1 MGAIKRTVYYLTRK
15 WIKSMLLFA
24 IFLVVG
30 TLVISG
36 ISIRSAS
43 EQAATNLRRSFGGG
57 FVMKEDHSDQS
68 KFERRDVGNGS
79 YAMVYTGE
87 SLTKEIADKVASVPG
102 VSGYNA
108 ENIGPA
114 NLKTMEGDYLELKSI
129 EGSMFANE
137 PVLSKQ
143 ANIYGYTN
151 TQEADMFTGGSIEL
165 MEGRQITQKD
175 QNAVLIH
182 KELAEK
188 NGLKLGDQFIIAM
201 NSQITGGD
209 EEGGKRKETVT
220 IVGMFDSKV
229 SQQVSA
235 FSTPGELL
243 ENTVL
248 MDVETSVKLLSW
260 ASAGYYKVHYRVNDP
275 AELNNIMQ
283 EVKKLDSI
291 DWSCYSISTDN
302 KTYEVAT
309 TPLDNLSGLITTLII
324 IITIIGVAVLIL
336 LLTMWTKSRTHE
348 SGILL
353 SLGIGKFKIIMQ
365 YMAEVFIIAILAF
378 GISFFTSSAVA
389 QGLGNTLLGDTR
401 QGSTLQNTQLEE
413 DGSFGYTLPET
424 PMNVETAMELSVT
437 VVPQTFIWVF
447 GIGGLLTVVAILAA
461 SVSLFRLKPKQLL
474 TKMS

>member
-1 MGAIKRTVYYLTRK
+1 
-15 WIKSMLLFA
+15 
-24 IFLVVG
+24 
-30 TLVISG
+30 
-36 ISIRSAS
+36 
-43 EQAATNLRRSFGGG
+43 
-57 FVMKEDHSDQS
+57 
-68 KFERRDVGNGS
+68 
-79 YAMVYTGE
+79 
-87 SLTKEIADKVASVPG
+87 
-102 VSGYNA
+102 
-108 ENIGPA
+108 
-114 NLKTMEGDYLELKSI
+114 
-129 EGSMFANE
+129 
-137 PVLSKQ
+137 
-143 ANIYGYTN
+143 
-151 TQEADMFTGGSIEL
+151 MFTGGSIEL
-165 MEGRQITQKD
+165 IEGRQITPKD

-209 EEGGKRKETVT
+209 EEGGKLKETVT
-220 IVGMFDSKV
+220 IVGIFDSKV
-229 SQQVSA
+229 SQQVSV

-260 ASAGYYKVHYRVNDP
+260 SSAGYYKVHYRVNDP

-283 EVKKLDSI
+283 EVKKLNSI

-365 YMAEVFIIAILAF
+365 HMAEVFIIAILAF

-389 QGLGNTLLGDTR
+389 QGLGNTLLGDTS
-401 QGSTLQNTQLEE
+401 QSSTPQNTQLEE

-424 PMNVETAMELSVT
+424 PMNVDTATELSVT
-437 VVPQTFIWVF
+437 VVPQTFLWVF
-447 GIGGLLTVVAILAA
+447 GIGGLLTVVAVLAA
-461 SVSLFRLKPKQLL
+461 SVPLFRLKPKQLL
-474 TKMS
+474 AKMS

>member
-1 MGAIKRTVYYLTRK
+1 MGAIKRTVRYLTRK

-36 ISIRSAS
+36 ISIQSAS

-165 MEGRQITQKD
+165 MEGRQITPKD

-209 EEGGKRKETVT
+209 EEGGKQKETVT

-229 SQQVSA
+229 SQQISA

-260 ASAGYYKVHYRVNDP
+260 VSAGYYKVHYRVNDP

-291 DWSCYSISTDN
+291 DWSCYSIYTDN

-309 TPLDNLSGLITTLII
+309 TPLDNLSGLITTL

-365 YMAEVFIIAILAF
+365 HMAEVFIIAILAF

-389 QGLGNTLLGDTR
+389 QGLGNTLLGDTS
-401 QGSTLQNTQLEE
+401 QGSTPQNTQLEE

-424 PMNVETAMELSVT
+424 PMNVDTATELNVT
-437 VVPQTFIWVF
+437 VVPQTFLWVF
-447 GIGGLLTVVAILAA
+447 GIGGLLTVVAVLAA
-461 SVSLFRLKPKQLL
+461 FVPLFRLKPKQLL
-474 TKMS
+474 AKMS

>member
-1 MGAIKRTVYYLTRK
+1 MGAMKRTVRYLTRK
-15 WIKSMLLFA
+15 WKKSILLFA

-36 ISIRSAS
+36 ISIQSAS

-57 FVMKEDHSDQS
+57 FVMKVDHSVQS

-165 MEGRQITQKD
+165 IEGRQITPKD

-209 EEGGKRKETVT
+209 EEGGKLKETVT
-220 IVGMFDSKV
+220 IVGIFDSKV
-229 SQQVSA
+229 SQQVSV

-260 ASAGYYKVHYRVNDP
+260 SSAGYYKVHYRVNDP

-283 EVKKLDSI
+283 EVKKLNSI

-365 YMAEVFIIAILAF
+365 HMAEVFIIAILAF

-389 QGLGNTLLGDTR
+389 QGLGNTLLGDTS
-401 QGSTLQNTQLEE
+401 QSSTPQNTQLEE

-424 PMNVETAMELSVT
+424 PMNVDTATELSVT
-437 VVPQTFIWVF
+437 VVPQTFLWVF
-447 GIGGLLTVVAILAA
+447 GIGSLLTVVAVLAA
-461 SVSLFRLKPKQLL
+461 SVPLFRLKPKQLL
-474 TKMS
+474 AKMS

>member
-1 MGAIKRTVYYLTRK
+1 MGAMKRTVRYLTRK
-15 WIKSMLLFA
+15 WKKSILLFA

-36 ISIRSAS
+36 ISIQSAS

-165 MEGRQITQKD
+165 IEGRQITPKD

-209 EEGGKRKETVT
+209 EEGGKLKETVT
-220 IVGMFDSKV
+220 IVGIFDSKV
-229 SQQVSA
+229 SQQVSV

-260 ASAGYYKVHYRVNDP
+260 SSAGYYKVHYRVNDP

-283 EVKKLDSI
+283 EVKKLNSI

-365 YMAEVFIIAILAF
+365 HMAEVFIIAILAF

-389 QGLGNTLLGDTR
+389 QGLGNTLLGDTS
-401 QGSTLQNTQLEE
+401 QSST
-413 DGSFGYTLPET
+413 P
-424 PMNVETAMELSVT
+424 PMNVDTATELSVT
-437 VVPQTFIWVF
+437 VVPQTFLWVF
-447 GIGGLLTVVAILAA
+447 GIGGLLTVVAVLAA
-461 SVSLFRLKPKQLL
+461 SVPLFRLKPKQLL
-474 TKMS
+474 AKMS

>member
-1 MGAIKRTVYYLTRK
+1 MGAMKRTVRYLTRK
-15 WIKSMLLFA
+15 WKKSILLFA

-36 ISIRSAS
+36 ISIQSAS

-57 FVMKEDHSDQS
+57 FVMKEDHSVQS

-165 MEGRQITQKD
+165 IEGRQITPKD

-209 EEGGKRKETVT
+209 EEGGKLKETVT
-220 IVGMFDSKV
+220 IVGIFDSKV
-229 SQQVSA
+229 SQQVSV

-260 ASAGYYKVHYRVNDP
+260 SSAGYYKVNYRVNDP

-283 EVKKLDSI
+283 EVKKLNSI

-324 IITIIGVAVLIL
+324 IITIIGVAVL
-336 LLTMWTKSRTHE
+336 
-348 SGILL
+348 
-353 SLGIGKFKIIMQ
+353 MQ
-365 YMAEVFIIAILAF
+365 HMAEVFIIAILSF

-389 QGLGNTLLGDTR
+389 QGLGNTLLGDTS
-401 QGSTLQNTQLEE
+401 QSSTPQNTQLEE

-424 PMNVETAMELSVT
+424 PMNVDTATELSVT
-437 VVPQTFIWVF
+437 VVPQTFLWVF
-447 GIGGLLTVVAILAA
+447 GIGGLLTVVAVLAA
-461 SVSLFRLKPKQLL
+461 SVPLFRLKPKQLL
-474 TKMS
+474 AKMS

>member
-1 MGAIKRTVYYLTRK
+1 MGAMKRTVRYLTRK

-36 ISIRSAS
+36 ISIQSAS

-79 YAMVYTGE
+79 YAMVYTGK

-151 TQEADMFTGGSIEL
+151 TQEADMFTGGSIAL
-165 MEGRQITQKD
+165 MEGRQITPKD

-182 KELAEK
+182 KELAKK

-229 SQQVSA
+229 SQQISA

-275 AELNNIMQ
+275 EELNNIMQ

-309 TPLDNLSGLITTLII
+309 TPLDNLSTLITTLII

-365 YMAEVFIIAILAF
+365 HMAEVFIIAILAF

-389 QGLGNTLLGDTR
+389 QGLGNTLLGDTS
-401 QGSTLQNTQLEE
+401 QGSTPQNTQLEE
-413 DGSFGYTLPET
+413 DGAFGYTLPET
-424 PMNVETAMELSVT
+424 PMNVDTAMELSVT

>member
-15 WIKSMLLFA
+15 WKKSMLLFA

-36 ISIRSAS
+36 ISIQSAS

-151 TQEADMFTGGSIEL
+151 TQEADMFTGGSIAL

-229 SQQVSA
+229 SQQISA

-309 TPLDNLSGLITTLII
+309 TPLDNLSALITTLII

-365 YMAEVFIIAILAF
+365 HMAEVFIIAILAF

-389 QGLGNTLLGDTR
+389 QGLGNTLLGDTS
-401 QGSTLQNTQLEE
+401 QGSTPQNTQLEE

-424 PMNVETAMELSVT
+424 PMNVDTAMELSVT

>member
-1 MGAIKRTVYYLTRK
+1 MGAMKRTVRYLTRK

-36 ISIRSAS
+36 ISIQSAS

-68 KFERRDVGNGS
+68 KFECRDVGNGS

-165 MEGRQITQKD
+165 MEGRQITPKD

-302 KTYEVAT
+302 KTYEAAT

-365 YMAEVFIIAILAF
+365 HMAEVFIIAILAF

-389 QGLGNTLLGDTR
+389 QGLGNTLLGDTS
-401 QGSTLQNTQLEE
+401 QGSTPQNTQLEE

-424 PMNVETAMELSVT
+424 PINVDTAMKLSVT

>member
-1 MGAIKRTVYYLTRK
+1 MGAMKRTVRYLTRK
-15 WIKSMLLFA
+15 WKKSILLFA

-36 ISIRSAS
+36 ISIQSAS

-87 SLTKEIADKVASVPG
+87 SLTKE
-102 VSGYNA
+102 

-114 NLKTMEGDYLELKSI
+114 NLKTMEADYLELKSI

-143 ANIYGYTN
+143 ANIYDYTN

-165 MEGRQITQKD
+165 IEGRQITPKD

-209 EEGGKRKETVT
+209 EEGGKLKETVT
-220 IVGMFDSKV
+220 IVGIFDSKV
-229 SQQVSA
+229 SQQVSV

-260 ASAGYYKVHYRVNDP
+260 SSAGYYKVHYRVNDP

-283 EVKKLDSI
+283 EVKKLNSI

-365 YMAEVFIIAILAF
+365 HMAEVFIIAILAF

-389 QGLGNTLLGDTR
+389 QGLGNTLLGDTS
-401 QGSTLQNTQLEE
+401 QSSTPQNTQLEE

-424 PMNVETAMELSVT
+424 PMNVDTATELSVT
-437 VVPQTFIWVF
+437 VVPQTFLWVF
-447 GIGGLLTVVAILAA
+447 GIGGLLTVVAVLAA
-461 SVSLFRLKPKQLL
+461 SVPLFRLKPKQLL
-474 TKMS
+474 AKMS

>member
-36 ISIRSAS
+36 ISIQSAS

-302 KTYEVAT
+302 KTYEAAT
-309 TPLDNLSGLITTLII
+309 TPLDNLSRLITTLII

-365 YMAEVFIIAILAF
+365 HMAEVFIIAILAF

-389 QGLGNTLLGDTR
+389 QGLGNTLLGDTS
-401 QGSTLQNTQLEE
+401 QGSTPQNTQLEE
-413 DGSFGYTLPET
+413 DGSFGYMLPET
-424 PMNVETAMELSVT
+424 PINVDTAMELSVT

>member
-1 MGAIKRTVYYLTRK
+1 MGAMKRTVRYLTRK

-165 MEGRQITQKD
+165 MEGRQITPKD

-302 KTYEVAT
+302 KTYEAAT
-309 TPLDNLSGLITTLII
+309 TPLDNLSRLITTLII

-365 YMAEVFIIAILAF
+365 HMAEVFIIAILAF

-389 QGLGNTLLGDTR
+389 QGLGNTLLGDTS
-401 QGSTLQNTQLEE
+401 QGSTPQNTQLEG

-424 PMNVETAMELSVT
+424 PINVDTAMELSVT